1 MRTAKRTG
9 IAALFAVFFA
19 LLLAGCLCLGLPA
32 KREAQAA
39 EGAVSEE
46 EITYNDPSIE
56 GISTPAELMAAYA
69 EVVFG
74 QATDSTITLAGN
86 IQLDMV
92 NDDTITGV
100 DPNGHL
106 ELPESVTFDLNG
118 NTLNI
123 ITGGELCINIGQT
136 VEGTTLTQSTVT
148 IKNGTLIGQ
157 SGGHFAIVQ
166 AGSTLNL
173 SDVDVQFKNA
183 GGDEQTTRPAAV
195 AVNDGAILNVN
206 NVKFSKLENAGPVF
220 VGDYPA
226 YQGTVNFTSDD
237 PLTKLRDQIN
247 ASSDDHQIET
257 TLTADI
263 TGSLVVPEYANITI
277 DLNGKTI
284 TNTAEQGQYAT
295 ITNHGTL
302 IIDGSNGGAVKA
314 TSAAKMSSSND
325 DDYTPYAV
333 YNYGMLTAKNAT
345 ITAEATASGTSTE
358 DPDKPT
364 ASVYIRAYGIYNDA
378 GSATLENCTVS
389 ASSASTSSYAVY
401 NTKGALSITN
411 GAFTAGKAELTTS
424 GTPLYSLNSGSSV
437 TVKGGTFTANG
448 SSPYGIYVKSAQK
461 AEIIG
466 ATVTSSKV
474 GIYFY
479 NIVETAKLSDSQVT
493 VNAKTSKSYNVYVY
507 GCGLEMDSVQLK
519 TTASGTT
526 AHGVYTGS
534 LKSLTIKGNSS
545 IETTSDNGS
554 LVPLSIN
561 GTDAEVNLE
570 QCSIPNGAIEVD
582 GGATVNISGGQ
593 FGGVELD
600 VRKGAFHITGG
611 TFDSVPDLT
620 MLADNYAIYKKN
632 GKYVVKTD
640 DGNATLSK
648 NNVAMIGDTGY
659 NTLSDAIG
667 AAQEGQTVTL
677 LKSVEEDVTVSS
689 GAVTLDLNGNTLTG
703 NISVS
708 GGSLS
713 VVGSGKVTGTVGATD
728 GTLQISGGSYANLI
742 AADYLAEGYVLKASR
757 NSDGVL
763 TVEVVK
769 GAPLASMMIGETEYK
784 FIDLA
789 SALSAAPYDQSSEI
803 VLLQDITLDADDTL
817 TIYLENKEIKLDLGG
832 KTIEATVEFDRGT
845 SSFITVVNG
854 AKLTICNG
862 TIKRVAP
869 ANDGAVALIDVHSH
883 NAGAPAKLTL
893 KQDLTIEQSGNI
905 AIFIYGYAT
914 LNTAAKIHVTGDGVI
929 QSNGSENYAGKTVIN
944 ITGGELTSD
953 DDVAIFH
960 PQNGEL
966 NISGGTVSGA
976 TAIYMRSGSLNVSGD
991 AVIKA
996 TGAKNEGYPESGY
1009 TATGDAIVIR
1019 SSNYPGGA
1027 PVPSITGGTIS
1038 SESASAV
1045 VSTAV
1050 EGAAAAENFISN
1062 GTFSEELPVEYLD
1075 EGIAQIEGADGNYTV
1090 GDYDSLAETADAVAV
1105 VKETGKAYTSLQDA
1119 IDAAGEGAT
1128 VTLLKNVTESVK
1140 IEKDKNITIDL
1151 NGQTLTGGITNYGTL
1166 FVTGEG
1172 TVSSEK
1178 YVIIFAN
1185 YGELTVENG
1194 TFKTNGNAVV
1204 MNTGNASNPA
1214 GTVTIKG
1221 GTFETTGTATYVY
1234 TINNSGTLNIE
1245 GGTFKTGGNFA
1256 IYSKDGSG
1264 IDGATNTIKITGG
1277 TIDGGITS
1285 DVGAEVTLELGGSVT
1300 VKGNVVV
1307 GQQSEATLSGG
1318 TYEGKVTVT
1327 GTAKIT
1333 GGTYKGKISNGA
1345 NESGKLAISDGE
1357 FDTAFP
1363 SAYLA
1368 ENAVLVKTAEGFKAL
1383 DADSEAAKDY
1393 VAEVSDPDAETAV
1406 RYETL
1411 AEAITAAKD
1420 GDTVK
1425 LLKNIGEESAW
1436 KSSDGSGNLQ
1446 FYAEDGR
1453 EVTLD
1458 FGGHTVYS
1466 GATTYLAAFGGTLKL
1481 TNGSLYVYGTGIQI
1495 TANSPSI
1502 ESKVI
1507 LTDSFRIE
1515 SYNQSAVFMTTNGNT
1530 DEKNLVA
1537 VLESAAN
1544 LISWNTN
1551 NNTSQ
1556 ECWATIQG
1564 NGTQHGTKINIT
1576 GGSVV
1581 NKKDVAIYHPQY
1593 GELTISGGEVYGETT
1608 GIEIRAGK
1616 LVVEGGKIT
1625 GNGNPFTAD
1634 PNGNGSTTVGAA
1646 VAVSQHSTNFELN
1659 ATITGGELIGARA
1672 LFEIDL
1678 QDENVSGISLNVE
1691 GGTFN
1696 GEVISENVENFIE
1709 GGDFNTAFPSAYL
1722 AKNAV
1727 LVKTADGFKALDAN
1741 SEAAKAYVAEV
1752 SDPDAET
1759 AVRYETLAAAIN
1771 AAEESGGTVKL
1782 LKNVE
1787 INEAITI
1794 RSAKTLSFDLN
1805 GKKITGGDIK
1815 KLFTISATSVTFGN
1829 GTIEAENQVFEIA
1842 GGTGLDGKTVTFKDD
1857 LSISSKNEVA
1867 VFIYQSITL
1876 NTSAKITAKNAAIMG
1891 NGTDTKYAEINVT
1904 GGEITSTNAVAMYL
1918 PAKSAEVTISG
1929 GVVTGTTGIEVR
1941 GGTLNIKDG
1950 AKIVATGET
1959 LVAHREGGGASVL
1972 SGAAVAV
1979 SKYASSN
1986 SLKVNI
1992 TGGTLKGLY
2001 AFYEAEL
2008 NATQSEVTGLTL
2020 SITGGTFNGDI
2031 ASENVESFISGKGVK
2046 FSEMPKMDYFA
2057 ENYIAEYNAG
2067 TGKYETKEGS
2077 WVAAIGEEGY
2087 ATLQDAINAAEEDDV
2102 IELRADVPLTEA
2114 LTIDKSVTI
2123 DLAGHTI
2130 NAPATAANITANA
2143 TIKSSEEGGTI
2154 KHTGEGKD
2162 HGLIVTNDATLTLE
2176 SVTVDYKGA
2185 GQAIRLG
2192 DYNSGTP
2199 TENGGNAVLKN
2210 VTVTGGIAGV
2220 AMFGTEAGFANG
2232 TSLTATNSNI
2242 SGTVHYGI
2250 ATNGSFHNNTI
2261 TLTDTNVS
2269 APEESGTAM
2278 YLPGEGETTITG
2290 GTIKGATGIEIRAG
2304 KLTINEGTT
2313 IIATGD
2319 YEEPEANPSGTTVGG
2334 VAVAVS
2340 QHTTQLAI
2348 NVAITG
2354 GTFNATGKDGKAFLE
2369 IDTVEKEDAAPS
2381 EGVTASI
2388 TGGTFNASVEARNIT
2403 GFIKGGDFGVKPADK
2418 LMNEDYAAEYVNGR
2432 YVAVP
2437 STALKEARLAAQ
2449 ADVRAYAAAKGIDW
2463 SQIEAAAEDESAV
2476 KVLAAYNA
2484 IAEAMSTLAVAEA
2497 KLDAMAAVDDYAA
2510 AIGEAFAK
2518 LVADAIA
2525 EIKNEAAASED
2536 RTAVVVPT
2544 ATYAA
2549 IYAAETEAELTFLK
2563 DNALK
2568 EIKDIRAYRGEIAAQ
2583 AEKLEA
2589 LKGAIAA
2596 IDDGLFGTDEGAQGA
2611 IEAIQDAIKAAQD
2624 AITGGDETTSTSLKE
2639 IYEYLD
2645 GTLKGAV
2652 DGIREMLTDA
2662 VSEGGILHEMQT
2674 TLEALDTTVNGDGA
2688 EGPALLDQLTAAIEA
2703 AQNAINGNTATEM
2716 DGAVE
2721 KITAAITAAQNAI
2734 IAALPDYEETL
2745 GKIAGS
2751 VDKLEDLLGGTNGL
2765 AAIKKGIDDALA
2777 AIGTADGDTTLFE
2790 QLAAIESGNT
2800 AIKTTVD
2807 GLAAALTGKD
2817 GAIATL
2823 TAALTAMQGDIT
2835 KLTGALAED
2844 TGWVAKDIAAAQS
2857 EIDKLTAAVGKLGTV
2872 DGKDL
2877 AAVVGE
2883 IADGLEEM
2891 DATVNSIASTVS
2903 AASAV
2908 EEAKTQAAADIRTWL
2923 EGYLEELAGDTAQ
2936 ADVLARAAYTA
2947 ETTEGELYKDIS
2959 AQFGEENGK
2968 LVLKY
2973 YNEALAAI
2981 DAATTVSDV
2990 TTAVATF
2997 RAQVASIEASAGNS
3011 TDLTVVYVLLG
3022 VVLLVL
3028 IIACIVALVK
3038 GGRKPEPA
3046 PAQAA
3051 PAEKPAEA
3059 QPEEK
3064 AEEKEEQAEEAAPA
3078 EEPAEEKPAEEESAA
3093 AEDDDKERVVIS
3105 ANVRT
3110 FDEAYQDLTDE
3121 QRELF
3126 NKVKEYALAKEDAVE
3141 VKQSGGVV
3149 IKRKSKQIVKLT
3161 VRRDMPVALFLLE
3174 NEMLKDFRRNA
3185 KSEAKLKVRAT
3196 ELVIREA
3203 DDLETAYTMVDL
3215 SVEQI
3220 EKDLEAAKE
3229 RRREA
3234 RRQRR
3239 LQRQA
3244 EEAAAEQAEEAEEPA
3259 PADEPASAESA
3270 ATDGTDTE

>member
-46 EITYNDPSIE
+46 EIDYNVSSID
-56 GISTPAELMAAYA
+56 GISTPLELMEAYTKVA
-69 EVVFG
+69 TG
-74 QATDSTITLAGN
+74 QVTDSTITLAGN

-92 NDDTITGV
+92 NDITITGAF
-100 DPNGHL
+100 PNGHL
-106 ELPESVTFDLNG
+106 ELPKSVTFDLDG
-118 NTLNI
+118 HTLNV

-148 IKNGTLIGQ
+148 IEGGTLIGQ
-157 SGGHFAIVQ
+157 SSGHFAIVQ

-173 SDVDVQFKNA
+173 SNVDVQFKNA
-183 GGDEQTTRPAAV
+183 EGDGQTTRPAAV
-195 AVNDGAILNVN
+195 AVNGRSGDADAAILNVN
-206 NVKFSKLENAGPVF
+206 NVMFSKLENAVPVF
-220 VGDYPA
+220 VGDLPSN
-226 YQGTVNFTSDD
+226 QGTVNFTSDD
-237 PLTKLRDQIN
+237 PLTNLRDQIN
-247 ASSDDHQIET
+247 ASSKDHQVET
-257 TLTADI
+257 ELTENI
-263 TGSLVVPEYANITI
+263 NGSLVVPEYANITI
-277 DLNGKTI
+277 DLNGNTI

-570 QCSIPNGAIEVD
+570 QCSIPNGAIEVY

-620 MLADNYAIYKKN
+620 MLADNYAIYKEN

-905 AIFIYGYAT
+905 AVFIYGYAT

-1075 EGIAQIEGADGNYTV
+1075 EGMAQLVETDSDGNVSVTVGKAEDISASENAVAMLNGTTVYTSLQAAITAAGEGATVTLLKNVSESVTIEKGKNITLDLGDNTLEGSAGDKWTIWNKGTLTVKNGKVIGNTSAIFNGVNSEDEDVSTQMSDATLTLEKVTLEAKVTAAVTLNNSSAKIVSITDSTITAPTGATALQNSGAITSITDTTIKAESGLFKGKAIVLSGNVDLEGSGVIEKLTGGSITGEIRVAANASGQAGSIVIENCTMTDATFVCGDDYYMIATEKGYTAGAQDMV
-1090 GDYDSLAETADAVAV
+1090 MEAGAVAAI
-1105 VKETGKAYTSLQDA
+1105 GNIAYTSLQAA

-1128 VTLLKNVTESVK
+1128 VTLLKNITESVT
-1140 IEKDKNITIDL
+1140 IEKDKNITLDL
-1151 NGQTLTGGITNYGTL
+1151 NGQTLTNAEGSHTITNYGTL
-1166 FVTGEG
+1166 TI
-1172 TVSSEK
+1172 TDSS
-1178 YVIIFAN
+1178 
-1185 YGELTVENG
+1185 ENG
-1194 TFKTNGNAVV
+1194 TVDNESHGC
-1204 MNTGNASNPA
+1204 
-1214 GTVTIKG
+1214 
-1221 GTFETTGTATYVY
+1221 
-1234 TINNSGTLNIE
+1234 
-1245 GGTFKTGGNFA
+1245 
-1256 IYSKDGSG
+1256 
-1264 IDGATNTIKITGG
+1264 GALVNYGM
-1277 TIDGGITS
+1277 
-1285 DVGAEVTLELGGSVT
+1285 
-1300 VKGNVVV
+1300 
-1307 GQQSEATLSGG
+1307 ATLSGG
-1318 TYEGKVTVT
+1318 TFTRSKEAGKSPSDNGGNSWYVIDNHCGTMIIQDGVTVKATGRHSSLIRNVGESGSPATLNVVGGNFTNAFNTLKNDDYGTMNISGNAVITSTAETAVNNWGTLIVSGSPTITGETGISVYSWMNDYDTEVTVSGGTIT
-1327 GTAKIT
+1327 GTAAFYISDGVTSSGVEHQGGKIT
-1333 GGTYKGKISNGA
+1333 LNIQGGTIRGAIQEDATYPLDEEDSVAISNG
-1345 NESGKLAISDGE
+1345 K
-1357 FDTAFP
+1357 FDTVFP

-1383 DADSEAAKDY
+1383 DANSEAAKDY

-1411 AEAITAAKD
+1411 AAAITAAKD

-1425 LLKNIGEESAW
+1425 LCANVA
-1436 KSSDGSGNLQ
+1436 
-1446 FYAEDGR
+1446 
-1453 EVTLD
+1453 
-1458 FGGHTVYS
+1458 
-1466 GATTYLAAFGGTLKL
+1466 L
-1481 TNGSLYVYGTGIQI
+1481 T
-1495 TANSPSI
+1495 
-1502 ESKVI
+1502 K
-1507 LTDSFRIE
+1507 
-1515 SYNQSAVFMTTNGNT
+1515 
-1530 DEKNLVA
+1530 
-1537 VLESAAN
+1537 
-1544 LISWNTN
+1544 
-1551 NNTSQ
+1551 
-1556 ECWATIQG
+1556 
-1564 NGTQHGTKINIT
+1564 
-1576 GGSVV
+1576 
-1581 NKKDVAIYHPQY
+1581 
-1593 GELTISGGEVYGETT
+1593 
-1608 GIEIRAGK
+1608 
-1616 LVVEGGKIT
+1616 
-1625 GNGNPFTAD
+1625 
-1634 PNGNGSTTVGAA
+1634 
-1646 VAVSQHSTNFELN
+1646 
-1659 ATITGGELIGARA
+1659 
-1672 LFEIDL
+1672 
-1678 QDENVSGISLNVE
+1678 
-1691 GGTFN
+1691 
-1696 GEVISENVENFIE
+1696 
-1709 GGDFNTAFPSAYL
+1709 
-1722 AKNAV
+1722 
-1727 LVKTADGFKALDAN
+1727 
-1741 SEAAKAYVAEV
+1741 
-1752 SDPDAET
+1752 
-1759 AVRYETLAAAIN
+1759 
-1771 AAEESGGTVKL
+1771 
-1782 LKNVE
+1782 
-1787 INEAITI
+1787 
-1794 RSAKTLSFDLN
+1794 
-1805 GKKITGGDIK
+1805 
-1815 KLFTISATSVTFGN
+1815 
-1829 GTIEAENQVFEIA
+1829 
-1842 GGTGLDGKTVTFKDD
+1842 
-1857 LSISSKNEVA
+1857 
-1867 VFIYQSITL
+1867 
-1876 NTSAKITAKNAAIMG
+1876 
-1891 NGTDTKYAEINVT
+1891 
-1904 GGEITSTNAVAMYL
+1904 
-1918 PAKSAEVTISG
+1918 
-1929 GVVTGTTGIEVR
+1929 
-1941 GGTLNIKDG
+1941 
-1950 AKIVATGET
+1950 
-1959 LVAHREGGGASVL
+1959 
-1972 SGAAVAV
+1972 
-1979 SKYASSN
+1979 
-1986 SLKVNI
+1986 
-1992 TGGTLKGLY
+1992 
-2001 AFYEAEL
+2001 
-2008 NATQSEVTGLTL
+2008 
-2020 SITGGTFNGDI
+2020 
-2031 ASENVESFISGKGVK
+2031 
-2046 FSEMPKMDYFA
+2046 
-2057 ENYIAEYNAG
+2057 
-2067 TGKYETKEGS
+2067 
-2077 WVAAIGEEGY
+2077 
-2087 ATLQDAINAAEEDDV
+2087 
-2102 IELRADVPLTEA
+2102 A
-2114 LTIDKSVTI
+2114 LTINKSVTI
-2123 DLAGHTI
+2123 DLAGYTI
-2130 NAPATAANITANA
+2130 SAPATAANITADA
-2143 TIKSSEEGGTI
+2143 TIKSSADGGTI
-2154 KHTGEGKD
+2154 KYTGKGSD

-2176 SVTVDYKGA
+2176 SVTVDYEGA
-2185 GQAIRLG
+2185 GQAVKLG
-2192 DYNSGTP
+2192 TFVDNKP
-2199 TENGGNAVLKN
+2199 TEKSGNAVLN
-2210 VTVTGGIAGV
+2210 GVTVKGGQAGV
-2220 AMFGTEAGFANG
+2220 IVLGTQKDSDYGA
-2232 TSLTATNSNI
+2232 SLKVTNSNI
-2242 SGTVHYGI
+2242 SGTIYYGI
-2250 ATNGSFHNNTI
+2250 VTNGMGYNTSI
-2261 TLTDTNVS
+2261 TLENTNVS
-2269 APEESGTAM
+2269 APEGSGTAM

-2290 GTIKGATGIEIRAG
+2290 GTITGATGIEIRAG
-2304 KLTINEGTT
+2304 KLTINEGTKIT
-2313 IIATGD
+2313 ATGD
-2319 YEEPEANPSGTTVGG
+2319 YEEPVANPSGTTVGG

-2369 IDTVEKEDAAPS
+2369 IDTVVKEDAEPS

-2388 TGGTFNASVEARNIT
+2388 TGGAFDASVEARNIT
-2403 GFIKGGDFGVKPADK
+2403 GFISGTGVKFSKMPKMDYFAENCIAEYKAETGKYETKEGSWVAAIDEEGYASLQDAINAAENGETIILRADIGSAETPATAEEIVVDKAGAKITLDLKGKSIYVTNGDNDVNTGLKFINLKAGTLSIINSEEGGGVISASGRAFQIVPEEKVEAKLVLGKGVKVHAVGGPAVFIMPDGAANVSDGSAYYAVLESAADLSTDSTYGAIQGNGTAHGTFITINGGTLSSQGNVIYHPQYGKLVINGGTFESPIAGVEVRAGELIVNGGKFNIGGTFKCEYNGNGATIEGAAIAVSQHTTDLPLEFTIAGGTFNSDADGKAFYQAATISENTAPVTGEIKGGEFNGEVGAATLTGFIEGGDFGVKPADE

-2437 STALKEARLAAQ
+2437 STALQEARLAAQ

-2484 IAEAMSTLAVAEA
+2484 IAEAMSTLAVAKA
-2497 KLDAMAAVDDYAA
+2497 KVAAFDAVDDYAA
-2510 AIGEAFAK
+2510 ATGADAK
-2518 LVADAIA
+2518 LVAEAIKAIEKAA
-2525 EIKNEAAASED
+2525 EASEGQ
-2536 RTAVVVPT
+2536 TAVVVPT

-2549 IYAAETEAELTFLK
+2549 IYAAETKAELEYLK
-2563 DNALK
+2563 DNALA
-2568 EIKDIRAYRGEIAAQ
+2568 EIADIRAYRGEIAAQ
-2583 AEKLEA
+2583 AEKLETLA
-2589 LKGAIAA
+2589 AAIAA
-2596 IDDGLFGTDEGAQGA
+2596 IDGGLFGTEDAQGA
-2611 IEAIQDAIKAAQD
+2611 IKDIRDAIAAAQEAI
-2624 AITGGDETTSTSLKE
+2624 TNGDGTTSTSLKQ
-2639 IYEYLD
+2639 IYDYLN
-2645 GTLKGAV
+2645 GTLKSAV
-2652 DGIREMLTDA
+2652 DDISKMLNGA
-2662 VSEGGILHEMQT
+2662 VSEGGILYEMQE
-2674 TLEALDTTVNGDGA
+2674 TLEALDATVNGDGT
-2688 EGPALLDQLTAAIEA
+2688 EDPALLEKLNTAIAA
-2703 AQNAINGNTATEM
+2703 AQEAINGNTASEM
-2716 DGAVE
+2716 REAVE
-2721 KITAAITAAQNAI
+2721 DITEAITAAQEVI
-2734 IAALPDYEETL
+2734 IAALPDYKETL
-2745 GKIAGS
+2745 GEIAGS
-2751 VDKLEDLLGGTNGL
+2751 VDKLEELLGGTNGL
-2765 AAIKKGIDDALA
+2765 AAIKKGIDDALT
-2777 AIGTADGDTTLFE
+2777 AIGTADGETLFE

-2807 GLAAALTGKD
+2807 ELAAALTGTD

-2835 KLTGALAED
+2835 ELTGALAED
-2844 TGWVAKDIAAAQS
+2844 AGWVAKDIAAAQT

-2936 ADVLARAAYTA
+2936 ADVLARAAYTV

-3038 GGRKPEPA
+3038 GGRQPEPA

-3078 EEPAEEKPAEEESAA
+3078 EEHAGEMAPAEEESAA

-3244 EEAAAEQAEEAEEPA
+3244 EEAAAEQAEGAGEPA
-3259 PADEPASAESA
+3259 PAEEPASAESA

>member
-46 EITYNDPSIE
+46 EITYNDSSIN

-69 EVVFG
+69 NVVSG
-74 QATDSTITLAGN
+74 QVTDTTITLAGN

-92 NDDTITGV
+92 NDATITGAF
-100 DPNGHL
+100 PNGHL
-106 ELPESVTFDLNG
+106 ELPIGVTFDLNG
-118 NTLNI
+118 NTLNV
-123 ITGGELCINIGQT
+123 ITGSGFCINIGQT
-136 VEGTTLTQSTVT
+136 VEGTDKTNATVT
-148 IKNGTLIGQ
+148 IQNGTLIGE
-157 SGGHFAIVQ
+157 SGGNFAIVQ
-166 AGSTLNL
+166 EGSTLNL
-173 SDVDVQFKNA
+173 SDVDVQFTNA
-183 GGDEQTTRPAAV
+183 GGDGQTTRPAAV
-195 AVNDGAILNVN
+195 AVNGWSSDADAAILNVN
-206 NVKFSKLENAGPVF
+206 NVMFSKLENAVPVF
-220 VGDYPA
+220 VGDPPS

-237 PLTKLRDQIN
+237 PLTNLRDQIN
-247 ASSDDHQIET
+247 ASSEYHKVET
-257 TLTADI
+257 KLTGNID
-263 TGSLVVPEYANITI
+263 GSLVVPEYANITI

-284 TNTAEQGQYAT
+284 TNAAEQGQYAT

-401 NTKGALSITN
+401 NTKGALSIIN

-493 VNAKTSKSYNVYVY
+493 VKAKTSKSYNVYVY

-570 QCSIPNGAIEVD
+570 QCSIPNGAIEVY

-620 MLADNYAIYKKN
+620 MLADNYAIYKEN

-1105 VKETGKAYTSLQDA
+1105 VKETGTAYTTLQDA

-1128 VTLLKNVTESVK
+1128 VTLLKNITESVT
-1140 IEKDKNITIDL
+1140 IAEGKNITLDL
-1151 NGQTLTGGITNYGTL
+1151 NGQTLKNAAGSHTITNYGTL
-1166 FVTGEG
+1166 TITDSSGNGTVKATETKAMAVLNYGTALLASGTFTRSAETSGYVIKNYGYMTIGEDEKSSVI
-1172 TVSSEK
+1172 VSSENTDSSLVVSGYFDDADK
-1178 YVIIFAN
+1178 EANNEGKITVTENKLTLVINGGTFTGGKIAIKNDDLGVMTIKNGTFKNNAEAVVQN
-1185 YGELTVENG
+1185 SYQMTIENG
-1194 TFKTNGNAVV
+1194 TFTQENKSGRAIVATSEQYANV
-1204 MNTGNASNPA
+1204 AS
-1214 GTVTIKG
+1214 T
-1221 GTFETTGTATYVY
+1221 
-1234 TINNSGTLNIE
+1234 
-1245 GGTFKTGGNFA
+1245 
-1256 IYSKDGSG
+1256 
-1264 IDGATNTIKITGG
+1264 KITGG
-1277 TIDGGITS
+1277 EFKSAGYVLANGVGNYPATETMEISGGSFTTTSTSASVVYVAKDGNLTVTGGSFVGESAKYGINFSGSKLSVSGENTS
-1285 DVGAEVTLELGGSVT
+1285 IKAKDGIYVSRAGAEVELSDVKVEATGNSLRFVRPKSVT
-1300 VKGNVVV
+1300 ISSGEYTGNVVITPD
-1307 GQQSEATLSGG
+1307 SDT
-1318 TYEGKVTVT
+1318 
-1327 GTAKIT
+1327 TA
-1333 GGTYKGKISNGA
+1333 
-1345 NESGKLAISDGE
+1345 
-1357 FDTAFP
+1357 
-1363 SAYLA
+1363 
-1368 ENAVLVKTAEGFKAL
+1368 
-1383 DADSEAAKDY
+1383 
-1393 VAEVSDPDAETAV
+1393 
-1406 RYETL
+1406 
-1411 AEAITAAKD
+1411 
-1420 GDTVK
+1420 
-1425 LLKNIGEESAW
+1425 
-1436 KSSDGSGNLQ
+1436 
-1446 FYAEDGR
+1446 
-1453 EVTLD
+1453 
-1458 FGGHTVYS
+1458 
-1466 GATTYLAAFGGTLKL
+1466 
-1481 TNGSLYVYGTGIQI
+1481 
-1495 TANSPSI
+1495 
-1502 ESKVI
+1502 
-1507 LTDSFRIE
+1507 
-1515 SYNQSAVFMTTNGNT
+1515 
-1530 DEKNLVA
+1530 
-1537 VLESAAN
+1537 
-1544 LISWNTN
+1544 
-1551 NNTSQ
+1551 
-1556 ECWATIQG
+1556 
-1564 NGTQHGTKINIT
+1564 NIT
-1576 GGSVV
+1576 GGDFNGALEV
-1581 NKKDVAIYHPQY
+1581 NTVNA
-1593 GELTISGGEVYGETT
+1593 ELTG
-1608 GIEIRAGK
+1608 
-1616 LVVEGGKIT
+1616 
-1625 GNGNPFTAD
+1625 
-1634 PNGNGSTTVGAA
+1634 
-1646 VAVSQHSTNFELN
+1646 
-1659 ATITGGELIGARA
+1659 
-1672 LFEIDL
+1672 
-1678 QDENVSGISLNVE
+1678 
-1691 GGTFN
+1691 
-1696 GEVISENVENFIE
+1696 FIE
-1709 GGDFNTAFPSAYL
+1709 GGA
-1722 AKNAV
+1722 
-1727 LVKTADGFKALDAN
+1727 
-1741 SEAAKAYVAEV
+1741 
-1752 SDPDAET
+1752 
-1759 AVRYETLAAAIN
+1759 
-1771 AAEESGGTVKL
+1771 
-1782 LKNVE
+1782 
-1787 INEAITI
+1787 
-1794 RSAKTLSFDLN
+1794 
-1805 GKKITGGDIK
+1805 
-1815 KLFTISATSVTFGN
+1815 
-1829 GTIEAENQVFEIA
+1829 
-1842 GGTGLDGKTVTFKDD
+1842 
-1857 LSISSKNEVA
+1857 
-1867 VFIYQSITL
+1867 
-1876 NTSAKITAKNAAIMG
+1876 
-1891 NGTDTKYAEINVT
+1891 
-1904 GGEITSTNAVAMYL
+1904 
-1918 PAKSAEVTISG
+1918 
-1929 GVVTGTTGIEVR
+1929 
-1941 GGTLNIKDG
+1941 
-1950 AKIVATGET
+1950 
-1959 LVAHREGGGASVL
+1959 
-1972 SGAAVAV
+1972 
-1979 SKYASSN
+1979 
-1986 SLKVNI
+1986 
-1992 TGGTLKGLY
+1992 
-2001 AFYEAEL
+2001 
-2008 NATQSEVTGLTL
+2008 
-2020 SITGGTFNGDI
+2020 
-2031 ASENVESFISGKGVK
+2031 

-2057 ENYIAEYNAG
+2057 ENYIAEYNAE
-2067 TGKYETKEGS
+2067 TGMYETKEGS
-2077 WVAAIGEEGY
+2077 WVAVIDEEGY
-2087 ATLQDAINAAEEDDV
+2087 ATLQDAINAAKDGDT
-2102 IELRADVPLTEA
+2102 IILRADIGSAETPEMAEEIVV
-2114 LTIDKSVTI
+2114 DKAGAEITLDLGGKSIYVTNGDNDVNTGLKFI
-2123 DLAGHTI
+2123 NLKAGTLSII
-2130 NAPATAANITANA
+2130 N
-2143 TIKSSEEGGTI
+2143 SEEGGGVISASGRAFQIVPEEKVEAKLVLREDVKVHAVGGPAVFIKPDGEANVSDGSACYAVLESAADLSTDSTYGAIQGNGTAHGTFITI
-2154 KHTGEGKD
+2154 DGGTLSSQGNVIYHPQYGKLVINGGTFESPVAGVEVRAGE
-2162 HGLIVTNDATLTLE
+2162 LIV
-2176 SVTVDYKGA
+2176 
-2185 GQAIRLG
+2185 
-2192 DYNSGTP
+2192 
-2199 TENGGNAVLKN
+2199 NGG
-2210 VTVTGGIAGV
+2210 T
-2220 AMFGTEAGFANG
+2220 F
-2232 TSLTATNSNI
+2232 NI
-2242 SGTVHYGI
+2242 
-2250 ATNGSFHNNTI
+2250 
-2261 TLTDTNVS
+2261 
-2269 APEESGTAM
+2269 
-2278 YLPGEGETTITG
+2278 G
-2290 GTIKGATGIEIRAG
+2290 GTFKCEYNNNGATIEGAAI
-2304 KLTINEGTT
+2304 
-2313 IIATGD
+2313 
-2319 YEEPEANPSGTTVGG
+2319 
-2334 VAVAVS
+2334 AVS
-2340 QHTTQLAI
+2340 QHTTDLPLEFTIA
-2348 NVAITG
+2348 G
-2354 GTFNATGKDGKAFLE
+2354 GTFNSDADGKAFYQAATISENTAPVTGE
-2369 IDTVEKEDAAPS
+2369 IKGGEFNGEVGAA
-2381 EGVTASI
+2381 TL
-2388 TGGTFNASVEARNIT
+2388 T
-2403 GFIKGGDFGVKPADK
+2403 GFIEGGDFGVKPADK
-2418 LMNEDYAAEYVNGR
+2418 LMNEGYAAEYVNGR

-2437 STALKEARLAAQ
+2437 STALQEARLAAQ

-2510 AIGEAFAK
+2510 AIGEAFAQ
-2518 LVADAIA
+2518 LVAGAIA
-2525 EIKNEAAASED
+2525 EIEKAAAASED
-2536 RTAVVVPT
+2536 QTAVVVPT

-2549 IYAAETEAELTFLK
+2549 IYAAETEAELTYLK
-2563 DNALK
+2563 DNAIA
-2568 EIKDIRAYRGEIAAQ
+2568 EIEDIRAYRGEIAAQ
-2583 AEKLEA
+2583 AKELKA
-2589 LKGAIAA
+2589 LKAAIAA
-2596 IDDGLFGTDEGAQGA
+2596 IDGDLFGTEDAQGA
-2611 IEAIQDAIKAAQD
+2611 IKDIQDAIAAAQE
-2624 AITGGDETTSTSLKE
+2624 AITNGDETTSTSLKE
-2639 IYEYLD
+2639 IYDYLE

-2652 DGIREMLTDA
+2652 DGISRMLTDA

-2674 TLEALDTTVNGDGA
+2674 TLKALNATVNGDGA

-2703 AQNAINGNTATEM
+2703 AQEAINGNTTEGL

-2721 KITAAITAAQNAI
+2721 KITAAITAAQEVI

-2745 GKIAGS
+2745 GEIAGS
-2751 VDKLEDLLGGTNGL
+2751 VDKLEELLGGTNGL
-2765 AAIKKGIDDALA
+2765 VAIKKGIDDALT
-2777 AIGTADGDTTLFE
+2777 AIGTADGETLFE

-2807 GLAAALTGKD
+2807 ELAAALTGTD

-2835 KLTGALAED
+2835 ELTGALAED
-2844 TGWVAKDIAAAQS
+2844 TGWVAKDIAAAQA

-2936 ADVLARAAYTA
+2936 ADILARAAYTA

-3038 GGRKPEPA
+3038 GGRQPEPA
-3046 PAQAA
+3046 PAQA
-3051 PAEKPAEA
+3051 KPAEA

-3078 EEPAEEKPAEEESAA
+3078 EEPAGETAPAEEESAA

-3110 FDEAYQDLTDE
+3110 FDEAYEDLTDE

-3244 EEAAAEQAEEAEEPA
+3244 EEAAAEQAEGAGEPAPAEEPA
-3259 PADEPASAESA
+3259 STESA